1 MSVCSLSR
9 IILICR
15 DAERLAE
22 FYARAFGFAGR
33 DDPAK
38 ADPEFAAMVGRVS
51 GQARMRTLRL
61 GDQQLVLA
69 QVTPSGRPYPDG
81 VAGYDPLF
89 QHFAIVVSEMAA
101 AFDALQ
107 RVGGWTAI
115 STDGPQVLPASSGGV
130 TAFKFRDP
138 EGHPLELLQ
147 FPSGRASP
155 SGSAQIGQPCVGID
169 HSAISVTDTAR
180 SLVFY
185 KGLGLA
191 HVGGS
196 LNRGPQQQKL
206 DGMPDAIVEVTALA
220 PPLQQTPHVELLC
233 YRGDFARRKVA
244 VDPADA
250 AATQLVFSVSG
261 EAFAARI
268 ASNRGAV
275 VDTVLAPQGSSRA
288 LLRDP
293 DGHLLCLES
302 FA

>member
-115 STDGPQVLPASSGGV
+115 STDGPQRLPASSGGV
-130 TAFKFRDP
+130 MAFKFRDP

-147 FPSGRASP
+147 FPSGAAP
-155 SGSAQIGQPCVGID
+155 AAGSAQIGKPWLGID
-169 HSAISVTDTAR
+169 HSAISVKDTAR
-180 SLVFY
+180 SLAFY
-185 KGLGLA
+185 GRLGLTR
-191 HVGGS
+191 VGGS
-196 LNRGPQQQKL
+196 LNSGPEQQKL
-206 DGMPDAIVEVTALA
+206 DGIADAIVEVTALA
-220 PPLQQTPHVELLC
+220 PPLHKTPHVELLC
-233 YRGDFARRKVA
+233 YRGDFARREVMA
-244 VDPADA
+244 DPADA
-250 AATQLVFSVSG
+250 AATQLVFSTTS
-261 EAFAARI
+261 EAFAAV
-268 ASNRGAV
+268 AESNRGSV
-275 VDTVLAPQGSSRA
+275 SSTVLASQGVLRA

-302 FA
+302 SA